1 MLFRLPTVSSFNI
14 MDMLIETIDILV
26 VAALIYKLF
35 VWIKGTRAV
44 QLIKGLAVLLVATTV
59 SNWLGLYTIN
69 WVLKNIQGM
78 LIVAIPVV
86 FQPELRRALERL
98 GRGRFFARPIVF
110 LGEED
115 AARIVGDIVRA
126 VMVMAKNKTG
136 ALIVIE
142 RETGV
147 NDYIETGVKLD
158 SMISGEFLINIF
170 VPNSPL
176 HDGAVIIRGDR
187 VAAAGCFLPLSENP
201 DLTQELGT
209 RHRAAMGITEISDA
223 IAIVASEETGIVSVA
238 REGSLTRYLDERML
252 REVLEESLTQKTMHQ
267 PSFLNWRS

>member
-14 MDMLIETIDILV
+14 MDMLIEAIDILV

-35 VWIKGTRAV
+35 LWIKGTRAV

-136 ALIVIE
+136 SLIVIE
-142 RETGV
+142 RDTGI

-158 SMISGEFLINIF
+158 SVISGEFLINIF

-201 DLTQELGT
+201 ELTQELGT

-238 REGSLTRYLDERML
+238 REGSLTRYLDEKTL
-252 REVLEESLTQKTMHQ
+252 REVLEEALVQKTMHQ
-267 PSFLNWRS
+267 SSFLNWRS

>member
-1 MLFRLPTVSSFNI
+1 MFFQLPAISSFNI
-14 MDMLIETIDILV
+14 IDMLVNVIDMLV

-35 VWIKGTRAV
+35 LWIKGTRAV
-44 QLIKGLAVLLVATTV
+44 QLIKGLAVLLVATTI
-59 SNWLGLYTIN
+59 SSWLGLYTIN
-69 WVLKNIQGM
+69 WILKNIQGM

-86 FQPELRRALERL
+86 FQPELRRALEKL
-98 GRGRFFARPIVF
+98 GRGKFFARPIVF

-115 AARIVGDIVRA
+115 AARIISDLVRS
-126 VMVMAKNKTG
+126 VLVLAKNKTG

-142 RETGV
+142 RETGI

-158 SMISGEFLINIF
+158 GVISGEFLINIF

-201 DLTQELGT
+201 YLTQELGT
-209 RHRAAMGITEISDA
+209 RHRAAIGITEISDA
-223 IAIVASEETGIVSVA
+223 IAIVVSEETGSVSVA
-238 REGSLTRYLDERML
+238 REGRISRHQDEKALREILDEAL
-252 REVLEESLTQKTMHQ
+252 ILQTINQ
-267 PSFLNWRS
+267 PSFWNWRS